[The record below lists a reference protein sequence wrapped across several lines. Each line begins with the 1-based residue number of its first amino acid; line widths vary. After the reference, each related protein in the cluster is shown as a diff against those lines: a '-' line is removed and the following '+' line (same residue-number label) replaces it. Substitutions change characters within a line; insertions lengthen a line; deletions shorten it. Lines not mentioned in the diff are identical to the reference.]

1 MACAVAICS
10 LTPWAVEVPFSAAAI
25 GKAISRDA
33 QKKTALIIN
42 CHSSAL
48 SFNLPGLKMLV
59 GISIELLQPSFEL
72 LHQASFLLRRSYRK
86 HHPIQPSL
94 KPQHPNK
101 LQE

>member
-1 MACAVAICS
+1 LQVVSTTDAPLGTLRIACAVAICS

-42 CHSSAL
+42 CYSSAL

-72 LHQASFLLRRSYRK
+72 LHQASFF
-86 HHPIQPSL
+86 
-94 KPQHPNK
+94 
-101 LQE
+101 